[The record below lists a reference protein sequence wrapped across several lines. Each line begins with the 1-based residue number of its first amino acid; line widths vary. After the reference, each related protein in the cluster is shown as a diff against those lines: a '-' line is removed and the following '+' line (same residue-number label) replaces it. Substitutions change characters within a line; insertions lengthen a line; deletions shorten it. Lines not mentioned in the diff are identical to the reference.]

1 MEQIELHEV
10 IGRGTTTDIHRA
22 TWRGLEVAV
31 KWVRPELF
39 AANPSAE
46 AFFVQEADLLSRQR
60 QPHVLHLVGACL
72 DPPESYFLVTEL
84 LSGVTLREWLHGG
97 RERRCR
103 PRRRWW
109 TG

>member
-22 TWRGLEVAV
+22 TWRGLEVTV

-46 AFFVQEADLLSRQR
+46 AFFAQEADLLSWQR
-60 QPHVLHLVGACL
+60 HPHVLHLVGACL